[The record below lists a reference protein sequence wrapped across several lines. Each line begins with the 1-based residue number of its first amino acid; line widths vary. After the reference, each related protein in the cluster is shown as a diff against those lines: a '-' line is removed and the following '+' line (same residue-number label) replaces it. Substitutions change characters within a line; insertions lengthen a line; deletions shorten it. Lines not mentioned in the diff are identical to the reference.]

1 MKKIVIKY
9 KRTGE
14 ICEKA
19 IILPLD
25 GDVTGADAHELAID
39 AILNDLGVLMYEWVI
54 EEANN
59 D

>member
-9 KRTGE
+9 KRAGQ

-19 IILPLD
+19 IILSLEE
-25 GDVTGADAHELAID
+25 DVTGADAHELAID

-54 EEANN
+54 EESNN